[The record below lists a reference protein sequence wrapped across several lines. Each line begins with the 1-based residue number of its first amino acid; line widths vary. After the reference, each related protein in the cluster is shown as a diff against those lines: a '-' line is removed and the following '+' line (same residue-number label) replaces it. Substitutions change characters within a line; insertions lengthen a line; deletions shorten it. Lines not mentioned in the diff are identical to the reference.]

1 MNNRILTFPLL
12 ALAAVSAFA
21 VSPKRGVSEDSFSLG
36 CQIEALSPGVSWYYN
51 WRTAAPVGYQNE
63 IDQLDMEFVPMCWN
77 GAYDA
82 DAIREYCKK
91 HPKTKYLLGF
101 NEPNFTNQAN
111 MTPEAAAAKWPEV
124 QALAKELGLEI
135 VAPALNYSP
144 NPPYTDPCAW
154 MDEFV
159 KLVGP
164 DAFDYT
170 AIHNYGGLGVMKDL
184 SGKFWTKYQKPVWV
198 TEFCFWPGGAGKV
211 TVAPS
216 TQIGSMV
223 ESVEWLEKT
232 DYIFRYAWFKPIG
245 QYNAAKDSP
254 NYGLFQT
261 QQSFDETLLSEQGN
275 VYVYMS
281 EFDSDVWHPAGET
294 IAATEYIARNIATLG
309 NGANPDCPVPIEVS
323 SFATGAWLDYQFDVP
338 TAGDYYLVLR
348 VSGVGEPVRFDPTL
362 AVYEVDAEGNSGS
375 CLMEGT
381 KFNLTGSD
389 DIYTDL
395 WLPLTLTAGHNRL
408 RLADGN
414 AYAPS
419 GMRISTVS
427 LIAKGA
433 GTGTV
438 ANDDATATDVYG
450 IDGVRVRSNVSGPE
464 ATEGL
469 PAGIYIVGGK
479 KVLVK

>member
-1 MNNRILTFPLL
+1 M
-12 ALAAVSAFA
+12 ALAVVSAFG

-36 CQIEALSPGVSWYYN
+36 CQVEALTPGVSWYYN
-51 WRTAAPVGYQNE
+51 WRTAAPVGYQNQ

-77 GAYDA
+77 AAYDA
-82 DAIREYCKK
+82 DAIREYCKA

-111 MTPEAAAAKWPEV
+111 LTPEEAAAKWPEV
-124 QALAKELGLEI
+124 QALAKELGLEL

-144 NPPYTDPCAW
+144 NPPYTDPCSW

-159 KLVGP
+159 KLVGS

-184 SGKFWTKYQKPVWV
+184 SEKFWTKYQKPVWV
-198 TEFCFWPGGAGKV
+198 TEFCYWPGGAGKV
-211 TVAPS
+211 TVAPT
-216 TQIGSMV
+216 TQISSMV

-232 DYIFRYAWFKPIG
+232 DYIYRYAWFKPIG
-245 QYNAAKDSP
+245 QYNAVKDSP

-281 EFDSDVWHPAGET
+281 EFDPEVWHPTEET
-294 IAATEYIARNIATLG
+294 IAATEYIDRKTATLG

-338 TAGDYYLVLR
+338 AAGDYFLVLK

-362 AVYEVDAEGNSGS
+362 AVYEADAEGNLGS

-381 KFNLTGSD
+381 KFSLSGSD
-389 DIYTDL
+389 DVYTEL

-419 GMRISTVS
+419 GIRISTVS
-427 LIAKGA
+427 LKAKGA
-433 GTGTV
+433 GVDTV
-438 ANDDATATDVYG
+438 GDDEAATTDVYG
-450 IDGVRVRSNVSGPE
+450 IDGVRIRSQVSRAE
-464 ATEGL
+464 AADGL
-469 PAGIYIVGGK
+469 PAGIYIIGGK
-479 KVLVK
+479 KVIVK